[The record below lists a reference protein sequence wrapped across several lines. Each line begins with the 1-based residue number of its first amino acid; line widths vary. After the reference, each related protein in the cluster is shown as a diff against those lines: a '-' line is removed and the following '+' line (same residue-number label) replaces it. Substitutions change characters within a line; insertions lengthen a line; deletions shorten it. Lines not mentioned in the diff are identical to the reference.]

1 MFDVL
6 LSRITLAIAVVLGYL
21 LWIYWWIVLV
31 AVLLTW
37 VSPDPYNP
45 IVRFLRSVTEPVFY
59 QVRRRMPFV
68 VIGGWDL
75 SPIVV
80 MLAIRVLQIV
90 VVDSLYAFASRLQL
104 AALGVGIG

>member
-6 LSRITLAIAVVLGYL
+6 LSRITLAIAMVLGYL
-21 LWIYWWIVLV
+21 LWIYWWIVLI

-37 VSPDPYNP
+37 VNPDPYNP
-45 IVRFLRSVTEPVFY
+45 IVRFLRNVTEPVFY
-59 QVRRRMPFV
+59 QVRRRLPFV

-90 VVDSLYAFASRLQL
+90 LVDSLYVFASRL
-104 AALGVGIG
+104 AAVALGVVVG